1 MACRPFHPDAC
12 YPSHLTPS
20 PRSFPHSTRFRL
32 LLSVHQP
39 LGRSVARSQSGF
51 PLWLTAPSLTPM
63 RQRPARKKESP
74 LQYSTATGS
83 HDLLAAK
90 QLAPEPPLD
99 GPALRSFFLPRR
111 MISPRSRATRFIQR
125 ASQAL

>member
-1 MACRPFHPDAC
+1 MACRPFRPDAC

-39 LGRSVARSQSGF
+39 LEGRSVARSRIRLSPLVDGAF
-51 PLWLTAPSLTPM
+51 PDAA
-63 RQRPARKKESP
+63 RQRPARQKESP

-90 QLAPEPPLD
+90 
-99 GPALRSFFLPRR
+99 S
-111 MISPRSRATRFIQR
+111 
-125 ASQAL
+125 